1 MSVSDKSRRRCLKAI
16 GGILEFLEKDKY
28 DPDQLRRLEARFLS
42 PSGIVE
48 ANVHELRKE
57 GLAESSAQ
65 LLALIPSLT
74 RYCLRMN
81 YGEHPKL
88 TTLPTAAQYL
98 KSLYIGIPIEQF
110 YLLCLDSSGRLIEC
124 LLLQKGTIDET
135 PFYLGHLL
143 QALVTAGA
151 DAIVLCHNHPG
162 GTPRPSQADVRC
174 TLDALR
180 ALHALGVVM
189 LDHVIIAGTQT
200 VSLRENGFIPAVIW
214 DQQDS
219 ESRLLCHWLDGSE
232 S

>member
-1 MSVSDKSRRRCLKAI
+1 MSISDKSRRRCLKAI

-57 GLAESSAQ
+57 GLAESNAQ

-88 TTLPTAAQYL
+88 TTLPAAAQYL

-174 TLDALR
+174 TLDALCR
-180 ALHALGVVM
+180 
-189 LDHVIIAGTQT
+189 
-200 VSLRENGFIPAVIW
+200 
-214 DQQDS
+214 
-219 ESRLLCHWLDGSE
+219 
-232 S
+232 

>member
-57 GLAESSAQ
+57 GLAESNAQ

-151 DAIVLCHNHPG
+151 DAIPSCCATTIPAERRVL
-162 GTPRPSQADVRC
+162 PRPTFAAPSTPFARC
-174 TLDALR
+174 MRWAWSCST
-180 ALHALGVVM
+180 
-189 LDHVIIAGTQT
+189 T
-200 VSLRENGFIPAVIW
+200 
-214 DQQDS
+214 
-219 ESRLLCHWLDGSE
+219 
-232 S
+232 

>member
-57 GLAESSAQ
+57 GLAESNAQ

-88 TTLPTAAQYL
+88 TTLPAAAQYL

-189 LDHVIIAGTQT
+189 L
-200 VSLRENGFIPAVIW
+200 W

>member
-1 MSVSDKSRRRCLKAI
+1 
-16 GGILEFLEKDKY
+16 
-28 DPDQLRRLEARFLS
+28 
-42 PSGIVE
+42 
-48 ANVHELRKE
+48 
-57 GLAESSAQ
+57 
-65 LLALIPSLT
+65 
-74 RYCLRMN
+74 MN

-88 TTLPTAAQYL
+88 TRLPAAAQYL

-219 ESRLLCHWLDGSE
+219 ESRLLCHWLDDFVRRIFLEPVHSAQEALDEALRRLGGEAKIIAMPYGGSTLPRAPGDG
-232 S
+232 

>member
-1 MSVSDKSRRRCLKAI
+1 MSISDKSRRRCLKAI

-57 GLAESSAQ
+57 GLAESNAQ

-180 ALHALGVVM
+180 ALHALGVVFFSRKRNQLSM
-189 LDHVIIAGTQT
+189 TWPPVTGIAWP
-200 VSLRENGFIPAVIW
+200 VSYFCSTA
-214 DQQDS
+214 
-219 ESRLLCHWLDGSE
+219 
-232 S
+232 

>member
-1 MSVSDKSRRRCLKAI
+1 MSISDKSRRRCLKAI

-88 TTLPTAAQYL
+88 TTLPAAAQYL
-98 KSLYIGIPIEQF
+98 
-110 YLLCLDSSGRLIEC
+110 
-124 LLLQKGTIDET
+124 
-135 PFYLGHLL
+135 
-143 QALVTAGA
+143 
-151 DAIVLCHNHPG
+151 N
-162 GTPRPSQADVRC
+162 RC
-174 TLDALR
+174 TSAFPSSSSICC
-180 ALHALGVVM
+180 VW
-189 LDHVIIAGTQT
+189 
-200 VSLRENGFIPAVIW
+200 IPP
-214 DQQDS
+214 
-219 ESRLLCHWLDGSE
+219 DG
-232 S
+232 